1 VAQSLRVDV
10 HRLRSLLF
18 ALQAAG
24 ILRQDAF
31 GRWHRT
37 RDLLTGDPIPM
48 EWAHVG
54 AARVA
59 AA

>member
-1 VAQSLRVDV
+1 V
-10 HRLRSLLF
+10 HRLHSLLS

-31 GRWHRT
+31 GCWHRT
-37 RDLLTGDPIPM
+37 CDLLTGDPIPM

-54 AARVA
+54 AGGA
-59 AA
+59 AAAA